1 MSIHKI
7 VLTYVNKILKKIR
20 KMRQMN
26 RQCRNNNNKQKK
38 QKKDF
43 EKTRRIS
50 EGRFTCTLS

>member
-20 KMRQMN
+20 KTRQMN

-38 QKKDF
+38 KKDF